1 MKKLLS
7 LVFCGL
13 LLFGCSDKYDDSALR
28 NDLNDLENRV
38 TKLEELCKQMNT
50 NISSLQKIVEALQ
63 DNLSIS
69 KVEQISD
76 GYIIHFSDGS
86 TATIKNGKNS
96 EDAPIIG
103 VKKDTDGIYYWT
115 LDGEW
120 LTDEKGNKVKAQGT
134 DGKDGV
140 DGEDGNDGVD
150 GEDGVDGTNG
160 KDGKDGITPQLK
172 IENGRW
178 MLSMDNG
185 KTWTDIGQAT
195 GADGKDGED
204 GEDGTDGED
213 GVDGKDGT
221 NGIFKSVRE
230 DDDNVYFTLEDDSV
244 ITIPKSDN
252 SKFAIA
258 FDTTDIAILNGGE
271 SKTISYTIT
280 DATENTVVKAIAQD
294 GWKVKVNATST
305 DKGTITITAPNPIV
319 ESEILVFANDG
330 SYRTVMVSLNC
341 MQGQINIADNSIDAT
356 PAGGTQ
362 EIKLTTNL
370 DYTVEI
376 PDNAQSW
383 LSLAPQTR
391 ALREDTIVFEVTAN
405 EGIQRFATVALKDE
419 QGNTLQTIIFRQL
432 GTCTEIHVETKGE
445 LENVLAD
452 YDYANIESLKITGVL
467 NDVDFLFIYRMMPNL
482 KNLDIAEVNITA
494 LPIQA
499 FYKSTN
505 VENLILPNTLI
516 TIGEEMF
523 YQSKL
528 KTVVIPANATT
539 IGNSAFE
546 QCASLISID
555 IPANVETIGTAAF
568 KGCSSLTTVTF
579 EKESQLK
586 TISGGYS
593 NPNYY
598 GVFSDC
604 TALTSIK
611 IPASVKTIEE
621 AAFKGC
627 SSLATV
633 TFEKGSQLKTI
644 GGDSYSSGAF
654 SDCTA
659 LTSIEIPASVETI
672 EAAAFRGCSKL
683 ATVTFE
689 KASQLKTIS
698 TAFSSCP
705 IISIEIPASVE
716 TIETSAFRGCS
727 KLATVTFEKGSQLK
741 TIRSADSYYPHTY
754 YGAFSFCPITSIE
767 IPASVETIEA
777 AAFKGCSS
785 LATVTFE
792 KGSQL
797 KTISG
802 DYSTGSTSN
811 YSGVFSDCTALKS
824 IEIPASV
831 ETIEAAAFKGCSSLT
846 TVTFEKESQ
855 LKIIGGGYGYSYS
868 GTFYYYGAF
877 SDCTALKSI
886 EIPASVET
894 IEVVAFKGC
903 SSLIT
908 VTFEKGSQLKIIG
921 GGFRSGSY
929 HGAFCQLKNLMTVD
943 MSACTQVKTIDEY
956 AFYDD
961 SELRLFKIGTETP
974 PTCGS
979 SAFVGINPY
988 SVLKVPSGCA
998 DTYRTTYGWKNFA
1011 SITGLDE

>member
-28 NDLNDLENRV
+28 NDLNDLENRIA
-38 TKLEELCKQMNT
+38 KLEELCKQMNT
-50 NISSLQKIVEALQ
+50 NISSLQKIVDALQ

-86 TATIKNGKNS
+86 TATIKNGKDS

-115 LDGEW
+115 LDGKW

-178 MLSMDNG
+178 MLSMDDG

-204 GEDGTDGED
+204 GADGTDGED

-252 SKFAIA
+252 SKFVIA
-258 FDTTDIAILNGGE
+258 FNTTDIAILNGGE

-294 GWKVKVNATST
+294 GWKAKVNATSA

-376 PDNAQSW
+376 PDNAKSW

-405 EGIQRFATVALKDE
+405 EGIQRYATVALKDE

-494 LPIQA
+494 LPTQA
-499 FYKSTN
+499 FCESTN
-505 VENLILPNTLI
+505 VEELILPNTLI
-516 TIGEEMF
+516 TIGEKMF
-523 YQSKL
+523 YRSEL
-528 KTVVIPANATT
+528 KSVVISANVTT
-539 IGNSAFE
+539 IENIAFW
-546 QCASLISID
+546 D
-555 IPANVETIGTAAF
+555 
-568 KGCSSLTTVTF
+568 CSKLTTVTF
-579 EKESQLK
+579 EKGSQLK
-586 TISGGYS
+586 TIGH
-593 NPNYY
+593 NAYY
-598 GVFSDC
+598 EC
-604 TALTSIK
+604 TSLTSIE
-611 IPASVKTIEE
+611 IPASVETIGNTAFSDCSSLATVTFEKGSRLKTIGNNAYYRCTSLTSIEIPASVE
-621 AAFKGC
+621 TIEKKAFMHC

-644 GGDSYSSGAF
+644 AGDSYDGAF
-654 SDCTA
+654 SDCSS

-672 EAAAFRGCSKL
+672 GKE
-683 ATVTFE
+683 
-689 KASQLKTIS
+689 
-698 TAFSSCP
+698 
-705 IISIEIPASVE
+705 
-716 TIETSAFRGCS
+716 
-727 KLATVTFEKGSQLK
+727 
-741 TIRSADSYYPHTY
+741 
-754 YGAFSFCPITSIE
+754 
-767 IPASVETIEA
+767 
-777 AAFKGCSS
+777 AFKRCSS

-797 KTISG
+797 KIIGGGYSSSSHFGTYS
-802 DYSTGSTSN
+802 DYYGA
-811 YSGVFSDCTALKS
+811 FSDCSSLTS

-831 ETIEAAAFKGCSSLT
+831 ETIEATAFKRCSKLT
-846 TVTFEKESQ
+846 TVTFEKGSQ
-855 LKIIGGGYGYSYS
+855 LKTIGGGYSSSY
-868 GTFYYYGAF
+868 YHGAF
-877 SDCTALKSI
+877 SDCSSLTSI

-894 IEVVAFKGC
+894 VEAAAFSDC
-903 SSLIT
+903 SQLAT

-921 GGFRSGSY
+921 GGYSSSY
-929 HGAFCQLKNLMTVD
+929 YYGAFLGCSSLTAIEIPASVETIEATAFKRCSKLTTVTFEKGSQLKTIGGGFDTNVGYRYIYGAFSELKNLMTVD
-943 MSACTQVKTIDEY
+943 MSACTQVEIIEEC
-956 AFYDD
+956 AFYNDP
-961 SELRLFKIGTETP
+961 ELRLFKVSTKTP
-974 PTCGS
+974 PTCENN
-979 SAFVGINPY
+979 AFVGINPY

-998 DTYRTTYGWKNFA
+998 NAYKAATGWKNFA

>member
-38 TKLEELCKQMNT
+38 TKLEELCTQMNT
-50 NISSLQKIVEALQ
+50 NISSLQKIVDALQ

-96 EDAPIIG
+96 GDAPIIG

-115 LDGEW
+115 LNGEW
-120 LTDEKGNKVKAQGT
+120 LTDDAGDKIKAEGMDGENGNDGT
-134 DGKDGV
+134 DG
-140 DGEDGNDGVD
+140 E
-150 GEDGVDGTNG
+150 NG
-160 KDGKDGITPQLK
+160 QDGITPQLK

-195 GADGKDGED
+195 GADGQDGA
-204 GEDGTDGED
+204 
-213 GVDGKDGT
+213 DGT
-221 NGIFKSVRE
+221 NGKDGDSFFQSVTE
-230 DDDNVYFTLEDDSV
+230 DDNNVYFTLIDGTV
-244 ITIPKSDN
+244 ITIPKGDN
-252 SKFAIA
+252 SQFAIA

-305 DKGTITITAPNPIV
+305 DKGTITITAPDPIV

-330 SYRTVMVSLNC
+330 SYRTVMASFYCHEKQVLD
-341 MQGQINIADNSIDAT
+341 INIADNSINVL

-376 PDNAQSW
+376 PDNARSW
-383 LSLAPQTR
+383 LSLAPETR
-391 ALREDTIVFEVTAN
+391 ALREDTIVFEVAAN
-405 EGIQRFATVALKDE
+405 EGIQRHATVTLKGE
-419 QGNTLQTIIFRQL
+419 QDNILQTIIFRQL

-445 LENVLAD
+445 LENVLAG

-467 NDVDFLFIYRMMPNL
+467 NDVDFLFIYRMMPKL

-494 LPIQA
+494 LPTQA

-505 VENLILPNTLI
+505 VEHLILPKTLT
-516 TIGEEMF
+516 TIGKEMF
-523 YQSKL
+523 YRSKL
-528 KTVVIPANATT
+528 KSVVIPA
-539 IGNSAFE
+539 S
-546 QCASLISID
+546 
-555 IPANVETIGTAAF
+555 VETIEAAAF
-568 KGCSSLTTVTF
+568 M
-579 EKESQLK
+579 
-586 TISGGYS
+586 
-593 NPNYY
+593 
-598 GVFSDC
+598 
-604 TALTSIK
+604 
-611 IPASVKTIEE
+611 
-621 AAFKGC
+621 GC

-644 GGDSYSSGAF
+644 GGGYSSYYPNYYGAF
-654 SDCTA
+654 ADCTA

-672 EAAAFRGCSKL
+672 EAAAFMGCSSL

-689 KASQLKTIS
+689 KGSQLKTIGGGYS
-698 TAFSSCP
+698 SYYPNYYGAFADCTALT
-705 IISIEIPASVE
+705 SIEIPASVE
-716 TIETSAFRGCS
+716 TIEAAAFMRCS

-741 TIRSADSYYPHTY
+741 TIGGDYSSSYY
-754 YGAFSFCPITSIE
+754 YGVFSDCTALKSIE

-797 KTISG
+797 KTIGGGYYSSSYSYYYGAFLDCTALTSIEIPASVETIEAAAFMRCSKLATVTFEKGSQLKTIGG
-802 DYSTGSTSN
+802 DYSSS
-811 YSGVFSDCTALKS
+811 YYYGVFSDCTALKS

-831 ETIEAAAFKGCSSLT
+831 ETIEATAFKGCSSL
-846 TVTFEKESQ
+846 
-855 LKIIGGGYGYSYS
+855 
-868 GTFYYYGAF
+868 A
-877 SDCTALKSI
+877 
-886 EIPASVET
+886 
-894 IEVVAFKGC
+894 
-903 SSLIT
+903 T
-908 VTFEKGSQLKIIG
+908 VTFEKGSQLKTIG
-921 GGFRSGSY
+921 GGYYSY
-929 HGAFCQLKNLMTVD
+929 SSSYYYGAFCQLKNLMTVD
-943 MSACTQVKTIDEY
+943 MSACTQIETIGEC
-956 AFYDD
+956 AFYGDF
-961 SELRLFKIGTETP
+961 ELRLFKIGTEIP
-974 PTCGS
+974 PTCENY
-979 SAFVGINPY
+979 AFSGINPY

-998 DTYRTTYGWKNFA
+998 DAYKAATEWKRFA
-1011 SITGLDE
+1011 STTGLDE

>member
-1 MKKLLS
+1 MKSLLS
-7 LVFCGL
+7 LLLCSL

-38 TKLEELCKQMNT
+38 AKLEELCKQMNT

-140 DGEDGNDGVD
+140 DGEDG
-150 GEDGVDGTNG
+150 TN
-160 KDGKDGITPQLK
+160 GKDGITPQLK

-195 GADGKDGED
+195 GADG
-204 GEDGTDGED
+204 TDGED

-221 NGIFKSVRE
+221 NGIFKSVTE
-230 DDDNVYFTLEDDSV
+230 DNDNVYFTLEDDSV

-280 DATENTVVKAIAQD
+280 DATKNTVVKAIAQD
-294 GWKVKVNATST
+294 GWKVKVDATST

-341 MQGQINIADNSIDAT
+341 MQGQINIADNSINAT
-356 PAGGTQ
+356 SAGGTQ

-370 DYTVEI
+370 DYTIEI
-376 PDNAQSW
+376 PEDAQSW
-383 LSLAPQTR
+383 LSLAPETR

-405 EGIQRFATVALKDE
+405 EGMQRYTTVALKDE
-419 QGNTLQTIIFRQL
+419 QGKILQTIIFRQL
-432 GTCTEIHVETKGE
+432 GTCTEVHVETKGE
-445 LENVLAD
+445 LENELAG

-555 IPANVETIGTAAF
+555 IPANVETIGTAVF
-568 KGCSSLTTVTF
+568 WGCSSLT
-579 EKESQLK
+579 
-586 TISGGYS
+586 
-593 NPNYY
+593 
-598 GVFSDC
+598 
-604 TALTSIK
+604 
-611 IPASVKTIEE
+611 
-621 AAFKGC
+621 
-627 SSLATV
+627 TV

-644 GGDSYSSGAF
+644 GGGSSSYYGAFSYCTALTSIEIPASVETIGASAFKGCSKLATVTFEKESQLKTIGGGYSEPNYYGVF

-672 EAAAFRGCSKL
+672 EAAAFKDCSSL

-689 KASQLKTIS
+689 NGSQLKTIGGGNS
-698 TAFSSCP
+698 HSYYYGAFSYCSSLT
-705 IISIEIPASVE
+705 SIEIPASVE
-716 TIETSAFRGCS
+716 TIKASAFKGCS
-727 KLATVTFEKGSQLK
+727 SLATVTFENGSQLK
-741 TIRSADSYYPHTY
+741 TIEGGYPSSGTFADCT
-754 YGAFSFCPITSIE
+754 ALTSIE

-797 KTISG
+797 KTI
-802 DYSTGSTSN
+802 
-811 YSGVFSDCTALKS
+811 
-824 IEIPASV
+824 
-831 ETIEAAAFKGCSSLT
+831 
-846 TVTFEKESQ
+846 
-855 LKIIGGGYGYSYS
+855 GGGGSS
-868 GTFYYYGAF
+868 YYGAF
-877 SDCTALKSI
+877 
-886 EIPASVET
+886 
-894 IEVVAFKGC
+894 G
-903 SSLIT
+903 
-908 VTFEKGSQLKIIG
+908 
-921 GGFRSGSY
+921 
-929 HGAFCQLKNLMTVD
+929 QLKNLMTVD
-943 MSACTQVKTIDEY
+943 MSACTQVKTIGES
-956 AFYDD
+956 AFDGD

-974 PTCGS
+974 PTCGRD
-979 SAFVGINPY
+979 AFSGINPY

-998 DTYRTTYGWKNFA
+998 DAYKAKSGWNNFA

>member
-7 LVFCGL
+7 LLMCGL
-13 LLFGCSDKYDDSALR
+13 LLFGCGDKYDDSALR

-38 TKLEELCKQMNT
+38 AKLEELCKQMNT

-140 DGEDGNDGVD
+140 DGEDG
-150 GEDGVDGTNG
+150 TN
-160 KDGKDGITPQLK
+160 GKDGITPQLK

-195 GADGKDGED
+195 GADG
-204 GEDGTDGED
+204 TDGED

-221 NGIFKSVRE
+221 NGIFKSVTE
-230 DDDNVYFTLEDDSV
+230 DNDNVYFTLEDDSV

-280 DATENTVVKAIAQD
+280 DATKNTVVKAIAQD
-294 GWKVKVNATST
+294 GWKVKVDATST

-341 MQGQINIADNSIDAT
+341 MQGQINIADNSINAT
-356 PAGGTQ
+356 SAGGTQ

-370 DYTVEI
+370 DYTIEI
-376 PDNAQSW
+376 PEDAQSW
-383 LSLAPQTR
+383 LSLAPETR

-405 EGIQRFATVALKDE
+405 EGMQRYTTVALKDE
-419 QGNTLQTIIFRQL
+419 QGKILQTIIFRQL
-432 GTCTEIHVETKGE
+432 GTCTEVHVETKGE
-445 LENVLAD
+445 LENELAG

-785 LATVTFE
+785 L
-792 KGSQL
+792 
-797 KTISG
+797 
-802 DYSTGSTSN
+802 
-811 YSGVFSDCTALKS
+811 
-824 IEIPASV
+824 
-831 ETIEAAAFKGCSSLT
+831 T

-943 MSACTQVKTIDEY
+943 MSACTQVKTIGES
-956 AFYDD
+956 AFDGD

-974 PTCGS
+974 PTCGRD
-979 SAFVGINPY
+979 AFSGINPY

-998 DTYRTTYGWKNFA
+998 DAYKAKSGWNNFA

>member
-7 LVFCGL
+7 LLMCGL
-13 LLFGCSDKYDDSALR
+13 LLFGCGDKYDDSALR

-38 TKLEELCKQMNT
+38 AKLEELCKQMNT

-140 DGEDGNDGVD
+140 DGEDG
-150 GEDGVDGTNG
+150 TN
-160 KDGKDGITPQLK
+160 GKDGITPQLK

-195 GADGKDGED
+195 GADG
-204 GEDGTDGED
+204 TDGED

-221 NGIFKSVRE
+221 NGIFKSVTE
-230 DDDNVYFTLEDDSV
+230 DNDNVYFTLEDDSV

-280 DATENTVVKAIAQD
+280 DATKNTVVKAIAQD
-294 GWKVKVNATST
+294 GWKVKVDATST

-341 MQGQINIADNSIDAT
+341 MQGQINIADNSINAT
-356 PAGGTQ
+356 SAGGTQ

-370 DYTVEI
+370 DYTIEI
-376 PDNAQSW
+376 PEDAQSW
-383 LSLAPQTR
+383 LSLAPETR

-405 EGIQRFATVALKDE
+405 EGMQRYTTVALKDE
-419 QGNTLQTIIFRQL
+419 QGKILQTIIFRQL
-432 GTCTEIHVETKGE
+432 GTCTEVHVETKGE
-445 LENVLAD
+445 LENELAG

-555 IPANVETIGTAAF
+555 IPANVETIGTAVF
-568 KGCSSLTTVTF
+568 WGCSSLATVTF
-579 EKESQLK
+579 ENGSQLK
-586 TISGGYS
+586 TIGGGS
-593 NPNYY
+593 SYY
-598 GVFSDC
+598 GAFSYC
-604 TALTSIK
+604 TALTSIE
-611 IPASVKTIEE
+611 IPASVETIEA

-633 TFEKGSQLKTI
+633 TFENGSQLKTI
-644 GGDSYSSGAF
+644 GGGSSYYGAF

-672 EAAAFRGCSKL
+672 KASAFKGCSSL

-689 KASQLKTIS
+689 N
-698 TAFSSCP
+698 
-705 IISIEIPASVE
+705 
-716 TIETSAFRGCS
+716 
-727 KLATVTFEKGSQLK
+727 GSQLK
-741 TIRSADSYYPHTY
+741 TIEGGYPSSGTFADCT
-754 YGAFSFCPITSIE
+754 ALTSIE

-797 KTISG
+797 KTI
-802 DYSTGSTSN
+802 
-811 YSGVFSDCTALKS
+811 
-824 IEIPASV
+824 
-831 ETIEAAAFKGCSSLT
+831 
-846 TVTFEKESQ
+846 
-855 LKIIGGGYGYSYS
+855 GGGGSS
-868 GTFYYYGAF
+868 YYGAF
-877 SDCTALKSI
+877 
-886 EIPASVET
+886 
-894 IEVVAFKGC
+894 G
-903 SSLIT
+903 
-908 VTFEKGSQLKIIG
+908 
-921 GGFRSGSY
+921 
-929 HGAFCQLKNLMTVD
+929 QLKNLMTVD
-943 MSACTQVKTIDEY
+943 MSACTQVKTIGES
-956 AFYDD
+956 AFDGD

-974 PTCGS
+974 PTCGRD
-979 SAFVGINPY
+979 AFSGINPY

-998 DTYRTTYGWKNFA
+998 DAYKAKSGWNNFA

>member
-1 MKKLLS
+1 
-7 LVFCGL
+7 
-13 LLFGCSDKYDDSALR
+13 
-28 NDLNDLENRV
+28 
-38 TKLEELCKQMNT
+38 MNT
-50 NISSLQKIVEALQ
+50 NISSLQKIVDALQ

-86 TATIKNGKNS
+86 TATIKNGKDS
-96 EDAPIIG
+96 GTIPVIG
-103 VKKDTDGIYYWT
+103 VRKDTDGCYYWT

-140 DGEDGNDGVD
+140 DGEDGNDGAD
-150 GEDGVDGTNG
+150 GEDGTDGTN
-160 KDGKDGITPQLK
+160 GKDGITPQLK

-178 MLSMDNG
+178 MLSMDDG

-195 GADGKDGED
+195 GADGKDGV
-204 GEDGTDGED
+204 DGTDGED

-221 NGIFKSVRE
+221 NGIFKSVTE

-294 GWKVKVNATST
+294 EWKVKVNATST

-330 SYRTVMVSLNC
+330 SYHTVMVSLNC

-376 PDNAQSW
+376 PDDAQSW
-383 LSLAPQTR
+383 LSLAPETR
-391 ALREDTIVFEVTAN
+391 ALREDIIAFNISAN
-405 EGIQRFATVALKDE
+405 EGIQRFATVALRDE
-419 QGNTLQTIIFRQL
+419 QGNILQTIIFRQL

-445 LENVLAD
+445 LENELAG

-482 KNLDIAEVNITA
+482 KDLDISEVNITA
-494 LPIQA
+494 LPTQA
-499 FYKSTN
+499 FYNSKN
-505 VENLILPNTLI
+505 VKNLILPNTLA

-528 KTVVIPANATT
+528 KTVVIPANVTT
-539 IGNSAFE
+539 IGGSAFKNCSSLATVTFE
-546 QCASLISID
+546 QGSQLKTIAGGYFSGGSSYYGAFSNCTALTSIE
-555 IPANVETIGTAAF
+555 IPASVETIEATAFKGCSKLATVTFEEGSQLKTIAGGYYSDSKFNYYYGVFSDCPITFIEIPASVETIEAAAF
-568 KGCSSLTTVTF
+568 KGCSKLATVTFEKDSQLKTIGGGYSYSNYYGAFSDCPITSIEIPASVTTIEASAFYDCSSLTTVTF
-579 EKESQLK
+579 EKGSQLK
-586 TISGGYS
+586 TISYDA
-593 NPNYY
+593 
-598 GVFSDC
+598 FSDC
-604 TALTSIK
+604 PITSIE
-611 IPASVKTIEE
+611 IPASVTTIGTS
-621 AAFKGC
+621 AFANC

-644 GGDSYSSGAF
+644 AGGYYSGTF
-654 SDCTA
+654 YGCTA
-659 LTSIEIPASVETI
+659 L
-672 EAAAFRGCSKL
+672 
-683 ATVTFE
+683 
-689 KASQLKTIS
+689 
-698 TAFSSCP
+698 
-705 IISIEIPASVE
+705 
-716 TIETSAFRGCS
+716 
-727 KLATVTFEKGSQLK
+727 
-741 TIRSADSYYPHTY
+741 
-754 YGAFSFCPITSIE
+754 TSIE

-792 KGSQL
+792 QGSQL
-797 KTISG
+797 KTI
-802 DYSTGSTSN
+802 
-811 YSGVFSDCTALKS
+811 A
-824 IEIPASV
+824 
-831 ETIEAAAFKGCSSLT
+831 
-846 TVTFEKESQ
+846 
-855 LKIIGGGYGYSYS
+855 GGYYFYVSYRN
-868 GTFYYYGAF
+868 YY
-877 SDCTALKSI
+877 
-886 EIPASVET
+886 
-894 IEVVAFKGC
+894 
-903 SSLIT
+903 
-908 VTFEKGSQLKIIG
+908 
-921 GGFRSGSY
+921 
-929 HGAFCQLKNLMTVD
+929 GAFCQLKNLMTVD
-943 MSACTQVKTIDEY
+943 MSACTQVETIGEY
-956 AFYDD
+956 AFYED
-961 SELRLFKIGTETP
+961 SKLRLFKIGTETP
-974 PTCGS
+974 PTCGI
-979 SAFVGINPY
+979 SAFYGINLY

-998 DTYRTTYGWKNFA
+998 DAYKAKSGWREFA

>member
-38 TKLEELCKQMNT
+38 AKLEELCKQMNT

-140 DGEDGNDGVD
+140 DGEDG
-150 GEDGVDGTNG
+150 TN
-160 KDGKDGITPQLK
+160 GKDGITPQLK

-195 GADGKDGED
+195 GADG
-204 GEDGTDGED
+204 TDGED

-221 NGIFKSVRE
+221 NGIFKSVTE
-230 DDDNVYFTLEDDSV
+230 DNDNVYFTLEDDSV

-280 DATENTVVKAIAQD
+280 DATKNTVVKAIAQD
-294 GWKVKVNATST
+294 GWKVKVDATST

-341 MQGQINIADNSIDAT
+341 MQGQINIADNSINAT
-356 PAGGTQ
+356 SAGGTQ

-370 DYTVEI
+370 DYTIEI
-376 PDNAQSW
+376 PEDAQSW
-383 LSLAPQTR
+383 LSLAPETR

-405 EGIQRFATVALKDE
+405 EGMQRYTTVALKDE
-419 QGNTLQTIIFRQL
+419 QGKILQTIIFRQL
-432 GTCTEIHVETKGE
+432 GTCTEVHVETKGE
-445 LENVLAD
+445 LENELAG

-555 IPANVETIGTAAF
+555 IPANVETIGTAVF
-568 KGCSSLTTVTF
+568 WGCSSLT
-579 EKESQLK
+579 
-586 TISGGYS
+586 
-593 NPNYY
+593 
-598 GVFSDC
+598 
-604 TALTSIK
+604 
-611 IPASVKTIEE
+611 
-621 AAFKGC
+621 
-627 SSLATV
+627 TV

-644 GGDSYSSGAF
+644 GGGSSSYYGAF
-654 SDCTA
+654 SYCSS

-672 EAAAFRGCSKL
+672 
-683 ATVTFE
+683 
-689 KASQLKTIS
+689 KAS
-698 TAFSSCP
+698 
-705 IISIEIPASVE
+705 
-716 TIETSAFRGCS
+716 
-727 KLATVTFEKGSQLK
+727 
-741 TIRSADSYYPHTY
+741 
-754 YGAFSFCPITSIE
+754 
-767 IPASVETIEA
+767 
-777 AAFKGCSS
+777 AFKGCSS

-792 KGSQL
+792 NGSQL
-797 KTISG
+797 KTI
-802 DYSTGSTSN
+802 
-811 YSGVFSDCTALKS
+811 
-824 IEIPASV
+824 
-831 ETIEAAAFKGCSSLT
+831 
-846 TVTFEKESQ
+846 
-855 LKIIGGGYGYSYS
+855 GGGGSS
-868 GTFYYYGAF
+868 YYGAF
-877 SDCTALKSI
+877 
-886 EIPASVET
+886 
-894 IEVVAFKGC
+894 G
-903 SSLIT
+903 
-908 VTFEKGSQLKIIG
+908 
-921 GGFRSGSY
+921 
-929 HGAFCQLKNLMTVD
+929 QLKNLMTVD
-943 MSACTQVKTIDEY
+943 MSACTQVKTIGES
-956 AFYDD
+956 AFDGD

-974 PTCGS
+974 PTCGRD
-979 SAFVGINPY
+979 AFSGINPY

-998 DTYRTTYGWKNFA
+998 DAYKAKSGWNNFA

>member
-1 MKKLLS
+1 MYFQEWKKLLS

-38 TKLEELCKQMNT
+38 AKLEELCKQMNT
-50 NISSLQKIVEALQ
+50 NISSLQKIVVALQ

-376 PDNAQSW
+376 PDNAKSW
-383 LSLAPQTR
+383 LSLAPETR
-391 ALREDTIVFEVTAN
+391 AMREDTIVFEVTAN
-405 EGIQRFATVALKDE
+405 EGIQRYATVALKDE
-419 QGNTLQTIIFRQL
+419 QGNILQTIIFRQL
-432 GTCTEIHVETKGE
+432 GMCTEIHVETKGE
-445 LENVLAD
+445 LENELAD

-494 LPIQA
+494 LPTQA
-499 FYKSTN
+499 FYNSKN
-505 VENLILPNTLI
+505 VEHLILPNTLI

-523 YQSKL
+523 YQSDL
-528 KTVVIPANATT
+528 RSVVIPTNVTT
-539 IGNSAFE
+539 VGYSAF
-546 QCASLISID
+546 
-555 IPANVETIGTAAF
+555 
-568 KGCSSLTTVTF
+568 KRCSSLTTVTF

-586 TISGGYS
+586 TI
-593 NPNYY
+593 
-598 GVFSDC
+598 
-604 TALTSIK
+604 
-611 IPASVKTIEE
+611 
-621 AAFKGC
+621 
-627 SSLATV
+627 
-633 TFEKGSQLKTI
+633 
-644 GGDSYSSGAF
+644 GGDYYYGAF

-672 EAAAFRGCSKL
+672 EA
-683 ATVTFE
+683 
-689 KASQLKTIS
+689 
-698 TAFSSCP
+698 TAFK
-705 IISIEIPASVE
+705 
-716 TIETSAFRGCS
+716 RCS

-741 TIRSADSYYPHTY
+741 TIGGGYSSSYY
-754 YGAFSFCPITSIE
+754 YGAFLGCSSLTSIE

-777 AAFKGCSS
+777 TAFKRCS
-785 LATVTFE
+785 
-792 KGSQL
+792 K
-797 KTISG
+797 
-802 DYSTGSTSN
+802 
-811 YSGVFSDCTALKS
+811 
-824 IEIPASV
+824 
-831 ETIEAAAFKGCSSLT
+831 LT
-846 TVTFEKESQ
+846 
-855 LKIIGGGYGYSYS
+855 
-868 GTFYYYGAF
+868 
-877 SDCTALKSI
+877 
-886 EIPASVET
+886 
-894 IEVVAFKGC
+894 
-903 SSLIT
+903 T

-921 GGFRSGSY
+921 GGFDTNVGYRY
-929 HGAFCQLKNLMTVD
+929 IYGAFSELKNLMTVD
-943 MSACTQVKTIDEY
+943 MSACTQVEIIEEC
-956 AFYDD
+956 AFYNDP
-961 SELRLFKIGTETP
+961 ELRLFKVSTETP
-974 PTCGS
+974 PTCENN
-979 SAFVGINPY
+979 AFVGINPY

-998 DTYRTTYGWKNFA
+998 NAYKAATGWKNFA

>member
-204 GEDGTDGED
+204 GADGTDGED

-376 PDNAQSW
+376 PDNAKSW
-383 LSLAPQTR
+383 LSLAPETR
-391 ALREDTIVFEVTAN
+391 AMREDTIVFEVTAN
-405 EGIQRFATVALKDE
+405 EGIQRYATVALKDE
-419 QGNTLQTIIFRQL
+419 QGNILQTIIFRQL
-432 GTCTEIHVETKGE
+432 GMCTEIHVETKGE
-445 LENVLAD
+445 LENELAG

-494 LPIQA
+494 LPTQA
-499 FYKSTN
+499 FYNSKN
-505 VENLILPNTLI
+505 VEHLILPNTLI

-523 YQSKL
+523 YQSDL
-528 KTVVIPANATT
+528 RSVVIPTNVTT
-539 IGNSAFE
+539 VGYSAF
-546 QCASLISID
+546 
-555 IPANVETIGTAAF
+555 
-568 KGCSSLTTVTF
+568 KRCSSLTTVTF

-586 TISGGYS
+586 TIGGDY
-593 NPNYY
+593 YY
-598 GVFSDC
+598 GGAFSDC
-604 TALTSIK
+604 TALTSIE
-611 IPASVKTIEE
+611 IPASVETIGNTAFSDCSSLATVTFEKGSRLKTIGNNAYYRCTSLTSIEIPASVE
-621 AAFKGC
+621 TIEKKAFMHC

-644 GGDSYSSGAF
+644 AGDSYDGAF

-672 EAAAFRGCSKL
+672 EA
-683 ATVTFE
+683 
-689 KASQLKTIS
+689 
-698 TAFSSCP
+698 TAFSD
-705 IISIEIPASVE
+705 
-716 TIETSAFRGCS
+716 CS
-727 KLATVTFEKGSQLK
+727 QLATVTFEKGSQLK
-741 TIRSADSYYPHTY
+741 TIGGGYSSSYY
-754 YGAFSFCPITSIE
+754 YGAFLGCSSLTSIE

-777 AAFKGCSS
+777 TAFKRCS
-785 LATVTFE
+785 
-792 KGSQL
+792 K
-797 KTISG
+797 
-802 DYSTGSTSN
+802 
-811 YSGVFSDCTALKS
+811 
-824 IEIPASV
+824 
-831 ETIEAAAFKGCSSLT
+831 LT
-846 TVTFEKESQ
+846 
-855 LKIIGGGYGYSYS
+855 
-868 GTFYYYGAF
+868 
-877 SDCTALKSI
+877 
-886 EIPASVET
+886 
-894 IEVVAFKGC
+894 
-903 SSLIT
+903 T

-921 GGFRSGSY
+921 GGFDTNVGYRY
-929 HGAFCQLKNLMTVD
+929 IYGAFSELKNLMTVD
-943 MSACTQVKTIDEY
+943 MSACTQVEIIEEC
-956 AFYDD
+956 AFYNDP
-961 SELRLFKIGTETP
+961 ELRLFKVSTETP
-974 PTCGS
+974 PTCENN
-979 SAFVGINPY
+979 AFVGINPY

-998 DTYRTTYGWKNFA
+998 NAYKAATGWKNFA

>member
-38 TKLEELCKQMNT
+38 AKLEELCKQMNT
-50 NISSLQKIVEALQ
+50 NISSLQKIVVALQ

-140 DGEDGNDGVD
+140 DGEDG
-150 GEDGVDGTNG
+150 TN
-160 KDGKDGITPQLK
+160 GKDGITPQLK

-195 GADGKDGED
+195 GADG
-204 GEDGTDGED
+204 TDGED
-213 GVDGKDGT
+213 GIDGKDGT
-221 NGIFKSVRE
+221 NGIFKSVTE
-230 DDDNVYFTLEDDSV
+230 DNDNVYFTLEDDSV

-280 DATENTVVKAIAQD
+280 DATKNTVVKAIAQD
-294 GWKVKVNATST
+294 GWKVKVDATST

-341 MQGQINIADNSIDAT
+341 MQGQINIADNSINAT
-356 PAGGTQ
+356 SAGGTQ

-370 DYTVEI
+370 DYTIEI
-376 PDNAQSW
+376 PEDAQSW
-383 LSLAPQTR
+383 LSLAPETR

-405 EGIQRFATVALKDE
+405 EGMQRYTTVALKDE
-419 QGNTLQTIIFRQL
+419 QGKILQTIIFRQL
-432 GTCTEIHVETKGE
+432 GTCTEVHVETKGE
-445 LENVLAD
+445 LENELAG

-555 IPANVETIGTAAF
+555 IPANVETIGTAVF
-568 KGCSSLTTVTF
+568 WGCSSLT
-579 EKESQLK
+579 
-586 TISGGYS
+586 
-593 NPNYY
+593 
-598 GVFSDC
+598 
-604 TALTSIK
+604 
-611 IPASVKTIEE
+611 
-621 AAFKGC
+621 
-627 SSLATV
+627 TV

-644 GGDSYSSGAF
+644 GGGSSSYYGAFSYCTALTSIEIPASVETIGASAFKGCSKLATVTFEKESQLKTIGGGYSEPNYYGVF

-672 EAAAFRGCSKL
+672 EAAAFKDCSSL

-689 KASQLKTIS
+689 NGSQLKTIGGGNS
-698 TAFSSCP
+698 HSYYYGAFSYCSSLT
-705 IISIEIPASVE
+705 SIEIPASVE
-716 TIETSAFRGCS
+716 TIKASAFKGCS
-727 KLATVTFEKGSQLK
+727 SLATVTFENGSQLK
-741 TIRSADSYYPHTY
+741 TIEGGYPSSGTFADCT
-754 YGAFSFCPITSIE
+754 ALTSIE

-797 KTISG
+797 KTI
-802 DYSTGSTSN
+802 
-811 YSGVFSDCTALKS
+811 
-824 IEIPASV
+824 
-831 ETIEAAAFKGCSSLT
+831 
-846 TVTFEKESQ
+846 
-855 LKIIGGGYGYSYS
+855 GGGGSS
-868 GTFYYYGAF
+868 YYGAF
-877 SDCTALKSI
+877 
-886 EIPASVET
+886 
-894 IEVVAFKGC
+894 G
-903 SSLIT
+903 
-908 VTFEKGSQLKIIG
+908 
-921 GGFRSGSY
+921 
-929 HGAFCQLKNLMTVD
+929 QLKNLMTVD
-943 MSACTQVKTIDEY
+943 MSACTQVKTIGES
-956 AFYDD
+956 AFDGD

-974 PTCGS
+974 PTCGRD
-979 SAFVGINPY
+979 AFSGINPY

-998 DTYRTTYGWKNFA
+998 DAYKAKSGWNNFA

>member
-38 TKLEELCKQMNT
+38 AKLEELCKQMNT
-50 NISSLQKIVEALQ
+50 NISSLQKIVDALQ

-76 GYIIHFSDGS
+76 GYIIYFSDGS
-86 TATIKNGKNS
+86 TATIKNGKDS
-96 EDAPIIG
+96 GTIPIIG
-103 VKKDTDGIYYWT
+103 VKQDTDGIYYWT

-140 DGEDGNDGVD
+140 DGEDGNDGAN
-150 GEDGVDGTNG
+150 GEDGVDGTN
-160 KDGKDGITPQLK
+160 GKDGITPQLK

-195 GADGKDGED
+195 GADG
-204 GEDGTDGED
+204 TDGED

-230 DDDNVYFTLEDDSV
+230 DDDNVYFTLEDDSI

-252 SKFAIA
+252 SEFAIA

-280 DATENTVVKAIAQD
+280 SATKNTVVKAIAQD

-452 YDYANIESLKITGVL
+452 YDYANIESLKIIGVL

-627 SSLATV
+627 
-633 TFEKGSQLKTI
+633 I
-644 GGDSYSSGAF
+644 
-654 SDCTA
+654 
-659 LTSIEIPASVETI
+659 
-672 EAAAFRGCSKL
+672 
-683 ATVTFE
+683 
-689 KASQLKTIS
+689 
-698 TAFSSCP
+698 
-705 IISIEIPASVE
+705 
-716 TIETSAFRGCS
+716 
-727 KLATVTFEKGSQLK
+727 
-741 TIRSADSYYPHTY
+741 
-754 YGAFSFCPITSIE
+754 
-767 IPASVETIEA
+767 
-777 AAFKGCSS
+777 
-785 LATVTFE
+785 
-792 KGSQL
+792 
-797 KTISG
+797 
-802 DYSTGSTSN
+802 
-811 YSGVFSDCTALKS
+811 
-824 IEIPASV
+824 
-831 ETIEAAAFKGCSSLT
+831 
-846 TVTFEKESQ
+846 
-855 LKIIGGGYGYSYS
+855 
-868 GTFYYYGAF
+868 
-877 SDCTALKSI
+877 
-886 EIPASVET
+886 
-894 IEVVAFKGC
+894 
-903 SSLIT
+903 
-908 VTFEKGSQLKIIG
+908 
-921 GGFRSGSY
+921 
-929 HGAFCQLKNLMTVD
+929 
-943 MSACTQVKTIDEY
+943 
-956 AFYDD
+956 
-961 SELRLFKIGTETP
+961 
-974 PTCGS
+974 
-979 SAFVGINPY
+979 
-988 SVLKVPSGCA
+988 
-998 DTYRTTYGWKNFA
+998 
-1011 SITGLDE
+1011 

>member
-1 MKKLLS
+1 M
-7 LVFCGL
+7 
-13 LLFGCSDKYDDSALR
+13 
-28 NDLNDLENRV
+28 
-38 TKLEELCKQMNT
+38 
-50 NISSLQKIVEALQ
+50 I
-63 DNLSIS
+63 
-69 KVEQISD
+69 
-76 GYIIHFSDGS
+76 
-86 TATIKNGKNS
+86 
-96 EDAPIIG
+96 
-103 VKKDTDGIYYWT
+103 
-115 LDGEW
+115 
-120 LTDEKGNKVKAQGT
+120 
-134 DGKDGV
+134 
-140 DGEDGNDGVD
+140 
-150 GEDGVDGTNG
+150 
-160 KDGKDGITPQLK
+160 
-172 IENGRW
+172 
-178 MLSMDNG
+178 
-185 KTWTDIGQAT
+185 
-195 GADGKDGED
+195 
-204 GEDGTDGED
+204 
-213 GVDGKDGT
+213 
-221 NGIFKSVRE
+221 
-230 DDDNVYFTLEDDSV
+230 
-244 ITIPKSDN
+244 
-252 SKFAIA
+252 
-258 FDTTDIAILNGGE
+258 
-271 SKTISYTIT
+271 
-280 DATENTVVKAIAQD
+280 
-294 GWKVKVNATST
+294 
-305 DKGTITITAPNPIV
+305 
-319 ESEILVFANDG
+319 
-330 SYRTVMVSLNC
+330 
-341 MQGQINIADNSIDAT
+341 
-356 PAGGTQ
+356 
-362 EIKLTTNL
+362 
-370 DYTVEI
+370 
-376 PDNAQSW
+376 
-383 LSLAPQTR
+383 
-391 ALREDTIVFEVTAN
+391 
-405 EGIQRFATVALKDE
+405 
-419 QGNTLQTIIFRQL
+419 
-432 GTCTEIHVETKGE
+432 
-445 LENVLAD
+445 
-452 YDYANIESLKITGVL
+452 IESLKITGVL

-785 LATVTFE
+785 L
-792 KGSQL
+792 
-797 KTISG
+797 
-802 DYSTGSTSN
+802 
-811 YSGVFSDCTALKS
+811 
-824 IEIPASV
+824 
-831 ETIEAAAFKGCSSLT
+831 T

>member
-7 LVFCGL
+7 LLMCGL
-13 LLFGCSDKYDDSALR
+13 LLFGCGDKYDDSALR

-38 TKLEELCKQMNT
+38 AKLEELCKQMNT

-140 DGEDGNDGVD
+140 DGEDG
-150 GEDGVDGTNG
+150 TN
-160 KDGKDGITPQLK
+160 GKDGITPQLK

-195 GADGKDGED
+195 GADG
-204 GEDGTDGED
+204 TDGED

-221 NGIFKSVRE
+221 NGIFKSVTE
-230 DDDNVYFTLEDDSV
+230 DNDNVYFTLEDDSV

-280 DATENTVVKAIAQD
+280 DATKNTVVKAIAQD
-294 GWKVKVNATST
+294 GWKVKVDATST

-341 MQGQINIADNSIDAT
+341 MQGQINIADNSINAT
-356 PAGGTQ
+356 SAGGTQ

-370 DYTVEI
+370 DYTIEI
-376 PDNAQSW
+376 PEDAQSW
-383 LSLAPQTR
+383 LSLAPETR

-405 EGIQRFATVALKDE
+405 EGMQRYTTVALKDE
-419 QGNTLQTIIFRQL
+419 QGKILQTIIFRQL
-432 GTCTEIHVETKGE
+432 GTCTEVHVETKGE
-445 LENVLAD
+445 LENELAG

-555 IPANVETIGTAAF
+555 IPANVETIGTAVF
-568 KGCSSLTTVTF
+568 WGCSSLTTVTF

-586 TISGGYS
+586 TIGGGYS
-593 NPNYY
+593 EPNYY

-604 TALTSIK
+604 TAL
-611 IPASVKTIEE
+611 
-621 AAFKGC
+621 
-627 SSLATV
+627 
-633 TFEKGSQLKTI
+633 
-644 GGDSYSSGAF
+644 
-654 SDCTA
+654 
-659 LTSIEIPASVETI
+659 
-672 EAAAFRGCSKL
+672 
-683 ATVTFE
+683 
-689 KASQLKTIS
+689 
-698 TAFSSCP
+698 
-705 IISIEIPASVE
+705 
-716 TIETSAFRGCS
+716 
-727 KLATVTFEKGSQLK
+727 
-741 TIRSADSYYPHTY
+741 
-754 YGAFSFCPITSIE
+754 TSIE

-797 KTISG
+797 KTI
-802 DYSTGSTSN
+802 
-811 YSGVFSDCTALKS
+811 
-824 IEIPASV
+824 
-831 ETIEAAAFKGCSSLT
+831 
-846 TVTFEKESQ
+846 
-855 LKIIGGGYGYSYS
+855 GGGGSS
-868 GTFYYYGAF
+868 YYGAF
-877 SDCTALKSI
+877 
-886 EIPASVET
+886 
-894 IEVVAFKGC
+894 G
-903 SSLIT
+903 
-908 VTFEKGSQLKIIG
+908 
-921 GGFRSGSY
+921 
-929 HGAFCQLKNLMTVD
+929 QLKNLMTVD
-943 MSACTQVKTIDEY
+943 MSACTQVKTIGES
-956 AFYDD
+956 AFDGD

-974 PTCGS
+974 PTCGRD
-979 SAFVGINPY
+979 AFSGINPY

-998 DTYRTTYGWKNFA
+998 DAYKAKSGWNNFA

>member
-38 TKLEELCKQMNT
+38 TKLEELCTQMNT
-50 NISSLQKIVEALQ
+50 NISSLQKIVDALQ

-96 EDAPIIG
+96 GDAPIIG

-115 LDGEW
+115 LNGEW
-120 LTDEKGNKVKAQGT
+120 LTDDAGDKIKAEGMDGENGNDGT
-134 DGKDGV
+134 DG
-140 DGEDGNDGVD
+140 E
-150 GEDGVDGTNG
+150 NG
-160 KDGKDGITPQLK
+160 QDGITPQLK

-178 MLSMDNG
+178 MLLMDNG

-195 GADGKDGED
+195 GADGQDGA
-204 GEDGTDGED
+204 
-213 GVDGKDGT
+213 DGT
-221 NGIFKSVRE
+221 NGKDGDSFFQSVTE
-230 DDDNVYFTLEDDSV
+230 DDNNVYFTLIDGTV
-244 ITIPKSDN
+244 ITIPKGDN
-252 SKFAIA
+252 SQFAIA

-305 DKGTITITAPNPIV
+305 DKGTITITAPDPIV

-330 SYRTVMVSLNC
+330 SYRTVMASFYCHEKQVLD
-341 MQGQINIADNSIDAT
+341 INIADNSINVL

-376 PDNAQSW
+376 PDNARSW
-383 LSLAPQTR
+383 LSLAPETR
-391 ALREDTIVFEVTAN
+391 ALREDTIVFEVAAN
-405 EGIQRFATVALKDE
+405 EGIQRHATVTLKGE
-419 QGNTLQTIIFRQL
+419 QDNILQTIIFRQL

-445 LENVLAD
+445 LENVLAG

-467 NDVDFLFIYRMMPNL
+467 NDVDFLFIYRMMPKL

-494 LPIQA
+494 LPTQA

-505 VENLILPNTLI
+505 VEHLILPKTLT
-516 TIGEEMF
+516 TIGKEMF
-523 YQSKL
+523 YRSKL
-528 KTVVIPANATT
+528 KSVVIPA
-539 IGNSAFE
+539 S
-546 QCASLISID
+546 
-555 IPANVETIGTAAF
+555 VETIEAAAF
-568 KGCSSLTTVTF
+568 M
-579 EKESQLK
+579 
-586 TISGGYS
+586 
-593 NPNYY
+593 
-598 GVFSDC
+598 
-604 TALTSIK
+604 
-611 IPASVKTIEE
+611 
-621 AAFKGC
+621 GC

-644 GGDSYSSGAF
+644 GGGYSSYYPNYYGAF
-654 SDCTA
+654 ADCTA

-672 EAAAFRGCSKL
+672 EAAAFMR
-683 ATVTFE
+683 
-689 KASQLKTIS
+689 
-698 TAFSSCP
+698 
-705 IISIEIPASVE
+705 
-716 TIETSAFRGCS
+716 CS

-741 TIRSADSYYPHTY
+741 TIGGDYSSYYYGVFSDCTALKSIEIPASVETIEAAAFMGCSSLATVTFEKGSQLKTIGGGYSSYYPNY
-754 YGAFSFCPITSIE
+754 YGAFADCTALTSIEIPASVETIEAAAFMRCSKLATVTFEKGSQLKTIGGDYSSSYYYGVFSDCTALKSIE

-797 KTISG
+797 KTIG
-802 DYSTGSTSN
+802 GGYYSSSYSYYYGAFLDCTALTSIEIPASVETIEATAFKGCSSLATVTFEKGSQLKTIGGG
-811 YSGVFSDCTALKS
+811 YYYHYYYGVFSDCTALKS

-831 ETIEAAAFKGCSSLT
+831 ETIEATAFKGCSSL
-846 TVTFEKESQ
+846 
-855 LKIIGGGYGYSYS
+855 
-868 GTFYYYGAF
+868 A
-877 SDCTALKSI
+877 
-886 EIPASVET
+886 
-894 IEVVAFKGC
+894 
-903 SSLIT
+903 T
-908 VTFEKGSQLKIIG
+908 VTFEKGSQLKTIG
-921 GGFRSGSY
+921 GGYYSY
-929 HGAFCQLKNLMTVD
+929 SSSYYYGAFCQLKNLMTVD
-943 MSACTQVKTIDEY
+943 MSACTQIETIGEC
-956 AFYDD
+956 AFYGDF
-961 SELRLFKIGTETP
+961 ELRLFKIGTEIP
-974 PTCGS
+974 PTCENY
-979 SAFVGINPY
+979 AFSGINPY

-998 DTYRTTYGWKNFA
+998 DAYKAATEWKRFA
-1011 SITGLDE
+1011 STTGLDE

>member
-1 MKKLLS
+1 MKKLLA
-7 LVFCGL
+7 FAA
-13 LLFGCSDKYDDSALR
+13 LFAVVALTSCKYDDD
-28 NDLNDLENRV
+28 DLWNSVHGLENRV
-38 TKLEELCKQMNT
+38 AKLEELCKQMNT
-50 NISSLQKIVEALQ
+50 NISSLQTIVTALQNNVYVTGTTPLMKDGKEIGYTITFSKGNPITIYHGKDGQDGEDGTTPTIGVKKDTDGVYYWTLNGEFIMVDGGKIQAEGKDGTNGINGTTPQFKIENDYWFVSYDNGTNWTQLGKATGEDGVGSDSMFSGVDYETSTDYIIFTLSNGTQIKLPTWSAFEALQ
-63 DNLSIS
+63 RLCNETNTNLSALQTIVTALQNNDYITS
-69 KVEQISD
+69 VDPLTENGKVV
-76 GYIIHFSDGS
+76 GY
-86 TATIKNGKNS
+86 TIKFAKSNPIVIYNGKDGADGVDGNT
-96 EDAPIIG
+96 PVIG

-140 DGEDGNDGVD
+140 DGEDGNDGAN
-150 GEDGVDGTNG
+150 GEDGVDGTN
-160 KDGKDGITPQLK
+160 GKDGITPQLK

-195 GADGKDGED
+195 GADG
-204 GEDGTDGED
+204 TDGED

-230 DDDNVYFTLEDDSV
+230 DDDNVYFTLEDDSI

-252 SKFAIA
+252 SEFAIA

-280 DATENTVVKAIAQD
+280 SATKNTVVKAIAQD

-644 GGDSYSSGAF
+644 
-654 SDCTA
+654 
-659 LTSIEIPASVETI
+659 
-672 EAAAFRGCSKL
+672 
-683 ATVTFE
+683 
-689 KASQLKTIS
+689 
-698 TAFSSCP
+698 
-705 IISIEIPASVE
+705 
-716 TIETSAFRGCS
+716 
-727 KLATVTFEKGSQLK
+727 
-741 TIRSADSYYPHTY
+741 RSADSYYPHTY

-831 ETIEAAAFKGCSSLT
+831 ETIE
-846 TVTFEKESQ
+846 
-855 LKIIGGGYGYSYS
+855 
-868 GTFYYYGAF
+868 
-877 SDCTALKSI
+877 
-886 EIPASVET
+886 
-894 IEVVAFKGC
+894 VVAFKGC

-908 VTFEKGSQLKIIG
+908 VTFEKGLSTENYRGRFSFWFLSWCFLPIKESND
-921 GGFRSGSY
+921 RRY
-929 HGAFCQLKNLMTVD
+929 VCL
-943 MSACTQVKTIDEY
+943 Y
-956 AFYDD
+956 A
-961 SELRLFKIGTETP
+961 G
-974 PTCGS
+974 
-979 SAFVGINPY
+979 
-988 SVLKVPSGCA
+988 
-998 DTYRTTYGWKNFA
+998 
-1011 SITGLDE
+1011 

>member
-38 TKLEELCKQMNT
+38 AKLEELCKQMNT
-50 NISSLQKIVEALQ
+50 NISSLQKIVVALQ

-140 DGEDGNDGVD
+140 DGEDG
-150 GEDGVDGTNG
+150 TN
-160 KDGKDGITPQLK
+160 GKDGITPQLK

-195 GADGKDGED
+195 GADG
-204 GEDGTDGED
+204 TDGED
-213 GVDGKDGT
+213 GIDGKDGT
-221 NGIFKSVRE
+221 NGIFKSVTE
-230 DDDNVYFTLEDDSV
+230 DNDNVYFTLEDDSV

-280 DATENTVVKAIAQD
+280 DATKNTVVKAIAQD
-294 GWKVKVNATST
+294 GWKVKVDATST

-341 MQGQINIADNSIDAT
+341 MQGQINIADNSINAT
-356 PAGGTQ
+356 SAGGTQ

-370 DYTVEI
+370 DYTIEI
-376 PDNAQSW
+376 PEDAQSW
-383 LSLAPQTR
+383 LSLAPETR

-405 EGIQRFATVALKDE
+405 EGMQRYTTVALKDE
-419 QGNTLQTIIFRQL
+419 QGKILQTIIFRQL
-432 GTCTEIHVETKGE
+432 GTCTEVHVETKGE
-445 LENVLAD
+445 LENELAG

-555 IPANVETIGTAAF
+555 IPANVETIGTAVF
-568 KGCSSLTTVTF
+568 WGCSSLT
-579 EKESQLK
+579 
-586 TISGGYS
+586 
-593 NPNYY
+593 
-598 GVFSDC
+598 
-604 TALTSIK
+604 
-611 IPASVKTIEE
+611 
-621 AAFKGC
+621 
-627 SSLATV
+627 TV

-644 GGDSYSSGAF
+644 GGGSSSYYGAFSYCTALTSIEIPASVETIGASAFKGCSSLATVTFENGSQLKTIGGGSYSSGAF

-672 EAAAFRGCSKL
+672 EAAAFKGCSSL

-689 KASQLKTIS
+689 NGSQLKTIGGGS
-698 TAFSSCP
+698 SYYGAFSDCTALT
-705 IISIEIPASVE
+705 SIEIPASVE
-716 TIETSAFRGCS
+716 TIKASAFKGCS
-727 KLATVTFEKGSQLK
+727 SLATVTFENGSQLK
-741 TIRSADSYYPHTY
+741 TIEGGYPSSGTFADCT
-754 YGAFSFCPITSIE
+754 ALTSIE

-797 KTISG
+797 KTI
-802 DYSTGSTSN
+802 
-811 YSGVFSDCTALKS
+811 
-824 IEIPASV
+824 
-831 ETIEAAAFKGCSSLT
+831 
-846 TVTFEKESQ
+846 
-855 LKIIGGGYGYSYS
+855 GGGGSS
-868 GTFYYYGAF
+868 YYGAF
-877 SDCTALKSI
+877 
-886 EIPASVET
+886 
-894 IEVVAFKGC
+894 G
-903 SSLIT
+903 
-908 VTFEKGSQLKIIG
+908 
-921 GGFRSGSY
+921 
-929 HGAFCQLKNLMTVD
+929 QLKNLMTVD
-943 MSACTQVKTIDEY
+943 MSACTQVKTIGES
-956 AFYDD
+956 AFDGD

-974 PTCGS
+974 PTCGRD
-979 SAFVGINPY
+979 AFSGINPY

-998 DTYRTTYGWKNFA
+998 DAYKAKSGWNNFA

>member
-7 LVFCGL
+7 LLMCGL
-13 LLFGCSDKYDDSALR
+13 LLFGCGDKYDDSALR

-38 TKLEELCKQMNT
+38 AKLEELCKQMNT

-140 DGEDGNDGVD
+140 DGEDG
-150 GEDGVDGTNG
+150 TN
-160 KDGKDGITPQLK
+160 GKDGITPQLK

-376 PDNAQSW
+376 PDNAKSW
-383 LSLAPQTR
+383 LSLAPETR
-391 ALREDTIVFEVTAN
+391 AMREDTIVFEVTAN
-405 EGIQRFATVALKDE
+405 EGIQRYATVALKDE
-419 QGNTLQTIIFRQL
+419 QGNILQTIIFRQL
-432 GTCTEIHVETKGE
+432 GMCTEIHVETKGE
-445 LENVLAD
+445 LENELAD

-523 YQSKL
+523 YQSDL
-528 KTVVIPANATT
+528 RSVVIPTNVTT
-539 IGNSAFE
+539 VGYSAF
-546 QCASLISID
+546 
-555 IPANVETIGTAAF
+555 
-568 KGCSSLTTVTF
+568 KRCSSLTTVTF

-586 TISGGYS
+586 TIGGDY
-593 NPNYY
+593 YY
-598 GVFSDC
+598 GAFSDC
-604 TALTSIK
+604 TALTSIE
-611 IPASVKTIEE
+611 IPASVETIGNTAFSDCSSLATVTFEKGSRLKTIGNNAYYRCTSLTSIEIPASVE
-621 AAFKGC
+621 TIEKKAFMHC

-644 GGDSYSSGAF
+644 AGDSYDGAF

-672 EAAAFRGCSKL
+672 EA
-683 ATVTFE
+683 
-689 KASQLKTIS
+689 
-698 TAFSSCP
+698 TAFK
-705 IISIEIPASVE
+705 
-716 TIETSAFRGCS
+716 RCS

-741 TIRSADSYYPHTY
+741 TIGGGYSSSSHFGTYSDY
-754 YGAFSFCPITSIE
+754 YGAFSDCSSLTSIE

-777 AAFKGCSS
+777 TAFKRCS
-785 LATVTFE
+785 
-792 KGSQL
+792 K
-797 KTISG
+797 
-802 DYSTGSTSN
+802 
-811 YSGVFSDCTALKS
+811 
-824 IEIPASV
+824 
-831 ETIEAAAFKGCSSLT
+831 LT
-846 TVTFEKESQ
+846 
-855 LKIIGGGYGYSYS
+855 
-868 GTFYYYGAF
+868 
-877 SDCTALKSI
+877 
-886 EIPASVET
+886 
-894 IEVVAFKGC
+894 
-903 SSLIT
+903 T

-921 GGFRSGSY
+921 GGFDTNVGYRY
-929 HGAFCQLKNLMTVD
+929 IYGAFSELKNLMTVD
-943 MSACTQVKTIDEY
+943 MSACTQVETIEKY
-956 AFYDD
+956 AFYGD
-961 SELRLFKIGTETP
+961 SELRLFKIGTETT
-974 PTCGS
+974 PTCGNY
-979 SAFVGINPY
+979 AFYGINPY

-998 DTYRTTYGWKNFA
+998 DAYKAQSGWNNFA
-1011 SITGLDE
+1011 SISGLDE

>member
-13 LLFGCSDKYDDSALR
+13 LLFGCNDKYDDSALR
-28 NDLNDLENRV
+28 NDLNDLENRIA
-38 TKLEELCKQMNT
+38 KLEELCKQMNT
-50 NISSLQKIVEALQ
+50 NISSLQKIVDALQ

-69 KVEQISD
+69 NVEQISD
-76 GYIIHFSDGS
+76 GYIIYFSDGS
-86 TATIKNGKNS
+86 TATIKNGKDS
-96 EDAPIIG
+96 GTIPIIG
-103 VKKDTDGIYYWT
+103 VKQDTDGIYYWT
-115 LDGEW
+115 LDSEW

-140 DGEDGNDGVD
+140 NGEDGNDGID

-195 GADGKDGED
+195 GADGI
-204 GEDGTDGED
+204 DGED

-221 NGIFKSVRE
+221 NGIFKSVTE

-252 SKFAIA
+252 SEFAIA

-271 SKTISYTIT
+271 SKTISYTIMS
-280 DATENTVVKAIAQD
+280 ATENTVVKAIAQD
-294 GWKVKVNATST
+294 GWKAKVNATSA

-376 PDNAQSW
+376 PDNAKSW

-405 EGIQRFATVALKDE
+405 EGIQRYATVALKDE

-482 KNLDIAEVNITA
+482 KNLDIAEVNITT
-494 LPIQA
+494 LPTQA
-499 FYKSTN
+499 FCESTN
-505 VENLILPNTLI
+505 VEELILPNTLV
-516 TIGEEMF
+516 TIGEKMF
-523 YQSKL
+523 YRSQL
-528 KTVVIPANATT
+528 KSVVISANVTT
-539 IGNSAFE
+539 IENIAFW
-546 QCASLISID
+546 D
-555 IPANVETIGTAAF
+555 
-568 KGCSSLTTVTF
+568 CSKLTTVTF
-579 EKESQLK
+579 EKGSQLK
-586 TISGGYS
+586 TIGY
-593 NPNYY
+593 NAYY
-598 GVFSDC
+598 EC
-604 TALTSIK
+604 TSLTSIE
-611 IPASVKTIEE
+611 IPASVETIGNTAFSDCSSLATVTFEKRSRLKTIGNNAYYRCTSLTSIEIPASVETIEKE
-621 AAFKGC
+621 AFMHCSSLATVTFEKGSQLKTIAGDSYDGAFSDCSSLTSIEIPASVETIGKEAFKRC

-644 GGDSYSSGAF
+644 GGGYSSSSHFGTYSDYYGAF
-654 SDCTA
+654 SDCSS

-672 EAAAFRGCSKL
+672 EATAFKRCSKL
-683 ATVTFE
+683 T
-689 KASQLKTIS
+689 
-698 TAFSSCP
+698 
-705 IISIEIPASVE
+705 
-716 TIETSAFRGCS
+716 
-727 KLATVTFEKGSQLK
+727 TVTFEKGSQLK
-741 TIRSADSYYPHTY
+741 TIGGGYSSSYYH
-754 YGAFSFCPITSIE
+754 GAFSDCSSLTSIE
-767 IPASVETIEA
+767 IRASVETIEA
-777 AAFKGCSS
+777 AAFKRCSK
-785 LATVTFE
+785 LTTVTFE

-797 KTISG
+797 KTI
-802 DYSTGSTSN
+802 
-811 YSGVFSDCTALKS
+811 
-824 IEIPASV
+824 
-831 ETIEAAAFKGCSSLT
+831 
-846 TVTFEKESQ
+846 
-855 LKIIGGGYGYSYS
+855 GGGFDTNVGYRYI
-868 GTFYYYGAF
+868 YGAF
-877 SDCTALKSI
+877 S
-886 EIPASVET
+886 E
-894 IEVVAFKGC
+894 
-903 SSLIT
+903 
-908 VTFEKGSQLKIIG
+908 
-921 GGFRSGSY
+921 
-929 HGAFCQLKNLMTVD
+929 LKNLMTVD
-943 MSACTQVKTIDEY
+943 MSACTQVEIIEEC
-956 AFYDD
+956 AFYNDP
-961 SELRLFKIGTETP
+961 ELRLFKVSTETP
-974 PTCGS
+974 PTCENN
-979 SAFVGINPY
+979 AFVGINPY

-998 DTYRTTYGWKNFA
+998 NAYKAATGWKNFA

>member
-7 LVFCGL
+7 LLMCGL
-13 LLFGCSDKYDDSALR
+13 LLFGCGDKYDDSALR

-294 GWKVKVNATST
+294 GWKAKVNTTSA

-376 PDNAQSW
+376 PDNAKSW
-383 LSLAPQTR
+383 LSLAPETR
-391 ALREDTIVFEVTAN
+391 AMREDTIVFEVTAN
-405 EGIQRFATVALKDE
+405 EGIQRYATVALKDE
-419 QGNTLQTIIFRQL
+419 QGNILQTIIFRQL
-432 GTCTEIHVETKGE
+432 GMCTEIHVETKGE
-445 LENVLAD
+445 LENELAD

-494 LPIQA
+494 LPTQA
-499 FYKSTN
+499 FYNSKN
-505 VENLILPNTLI
+505 VEHLILPNTLI

-523 YQSKL
+523 YQSDL
-528 KTVVIPANATT
+528 RSVVIPTNVTT
-539 IGNSAFE
+539 VGYSAF
-546 QCASLISID
+546 
-555 IPANVETIGTAAF
+555 
-568 KGCSSLTTVTF
+568 KRCSSLTTVTF

-586 TISGGYS
+586 TIGGDY
-593 NPNYY
+593 YY
-598 GVFSDC
+598 GAFSDC
-604 TALTSIK
+604 TALTSIE
-611 IPASVKTIEE
+611 IPASVETIGNTAFSDCSSLATVTFEKGSRLKTIGNNAYYRCTSLTSIEIPASVE
-621 AAFKGC
+621 TIEKKAFMHC

-644 GGDSYSSGAF
+644 AGDSYDGAF

-672 EAAAFRGCSKL
+672 EATAFKRCSKL
-683 ATVTFE
+683 T
-689 KASQLKTIS
+689 
-698 TAFSSCP
+698 
-705 IISIEIPASVE
+705 
-716 TIETSAFRGCS
+716 
-727 KLATVTFEKGSQLK
+727 
-741 TIRSADSYYPHTY
+741 
-754 YGAFSFCPITSIE
+754 
-767 IPASVETIEA
+767 
-777 AAFKGCSS
+777 
-785 LATVTFE
+785 
-792 KGSQL
+792 
-797 KTISG
+797 
-802 DYSTGSTSN
+802 
-811 YSGVFSDCTALKS
+811 
-824 IEIPASV
+824 
-831 ETIEAAAFKGCSSLT
+831 
-846 TVTFEKESQ
+846 
-855 LKIIGGGYGYSYS
+855 
-868 GTFYYYGAF
+868 
-877 SDCTALKSI
+877 
-886 EIPASVET
+886 
-894 IEVVAFKGC
+894 
-903 SSLIT
+903 T

-921 GGFRSGSY
+921 GGFDTNVGYRY
-929 HGAFCQLKNLMTVD
+929 IYGAFSELKNLMTVD
-943 MSACTQVKTIDEY
+943 MSACTQVEIIEEC
-956 AFYDD
+956 AFYNDP
-961 SELRLFKIGTETP
+961 ELRLFKVSTETP
-974 PTCGS
+974 PTCENN
-979 SAFVGINPY
+979 AFVGINPY

-998 DTYRTTYGWKNFA
+998 NAYKAATGWKNFA

>member
-1 MKKLLS
+1 M
-7 LVFCGL
+7 CGL
-13 LLFGCSDKYDDSALR
+13 LLFGCGDKYDDSALR

-38 TKLEELCKQMNT
+38 AKLEELCKQMNT

-140 DGEDGNDGVD
+140 DGEDG
-150 GEDGVDGTNG
+150 TN
-160 KDGKDGITPQLK
+160 GKDGITPQLK

-195 GADGKDGED
+195 GADG
-204 GEDGTDGED
+204 TDGED

-221 NGIFKSVRE
+221 NGIFKSVTE
-230 DDDNVYFTLEDDSV
+230 DNDNVYFTLEDDSV

-280 DATENTVVKAIAQD
+280 DATKNTVVKAIAQD
-294 GWKVKVNATST
+294 GWKVKVDATST

-341 MQGQINIADNSIDAT
+341 MQGQINIADNSINAT
-356 PAGGTQ
+356 SAGGTQ

-370 DYTVEI
+370 DYTIEI
-376 PDNAQSW
+376 PEDAQSW
-383 LSLAPQTR
+383 LSLAPETR

-405 EGIQRFATVALKDE
+405 EGMQRYTTVALKDE
-419 QGNTLQTIIFRQL
+419 QGKILQTIIFRQL
-432 GTCTEIHVETKGE
+432 GTCTEVHVETKGE
-445 LENVLAD
+445 LENELAG

-555 IPANVETIGTAAF
+555 IPANVETIGTAVF
-568 KGCSSLTTVTF
+568 WGCSSLT
-579 EKESQLK
+579 
-586 TISGGYS
+586 
-593 NPNYY
+593 
-598 GVFSDC
+598 
-604 TALTSIK
+604 
-611 IPASVKTIEE
+611 
-621 AAFKGC
+621 
-627 SSLATV
+627 TV

-644 GGDSYSSGAF
+644 GGGSSSYYGAFSYCTALTSIEIPASVETIGASAFKGCSSLATVTFENGSQLKTIGGGSYSSGAF

-672 EAAAFRGCSKL
+672 EAAAFKGCSSL

-689 KASQLKTIS
+689 NGSQLKTIGGGS
-698 TAFSSCP
+698 SYYGAFSDCTALT
-705 IISIEIPASVE
+705 SIEIPASVE
-716 TIETSAFRGCS
+716 TIKASAFKGCS
-727 KLATVTFEKGSQLK
+727 SLATVTFENGSQLK
-741 TIRSADSYYPHTY
+741 TIEGGYPSSGTFADCT
-754 YGAFSFCPITSIE
+754 ALTSIE

-797 KTISG
+797 KTI
-802 DYSTGSTSN
+802 
-811 YSGVFSDCTALKS
+811 
-824 IEIPASV
+824 
-831 ETIEAAAFKGCSSLT
+831 
-846 TVTFEKESQ
+846 
-855 LKIIGGGYGYSYS
+855 GGGSS
-868 GTFYYYGAF
+868 YYGAF
-877 SDCTALKSI
+877 
-886 EIPASVET
+886 
-894 IEVVAFKGC
+894 G
-903 SSLIT
+903 
-908 VTFEKGSQLKIIG
+908 
-921 GGFRSGSY
+921 
-929 HGAFCQLKNLMTVD
+929 QLKNLMTVD
-943 MSACTQVKTIDEY
+943 MSACTQVKTIGES
-956 AFYDD
+956 AFDGD

-974 PTCGS
+974 PTCGRD
-979 SAFVGINPY
+979 AFSGINPY

-998 DTYRTTYGWKNFA
+998 DAYKAKSGWNNFA

>member
-7 LVFCGL
+7 LLMCGL
-13 LLFGCSDKYDDSALR
+13 LLFGCGDKYDDSALR

-38 TKLEELCKQMNT
+38 AKLEELCKQMNT

-140 DGEDGNDGVD
+140 DGEDG
-150 GEDGVDGTNG
+150 TN
-160 KDGKDGITPQLK
+160 GKDGITPQLK

-195 GADGKDGED
+195 GADG
-204 GEDGTDGED
+204 TDGED

-221 NGIFKSVRE
+221 NGIFKSVTE
-230 DDDNVYFTLEDDSV
+230 DNDNVYFTLEDDSV

-280 DATENTVVKAIAQD
+280 DATKNTVVKAIAQD
-294 GWKVKVNATST
+294 GWKVKVDATST

-341 MQGQINIADNSIDAT
+341 MQGQINIADNSINAT
-356 PAGGTQ
+356 SAGGTQ

-370 DYTVEI
+370 DYTIEI
-376 PDNAQSW
+376 PEDAQSW
-383 LSLAPQTR
+383 LSLAPETR

-405 EGIQRFATVALKDE
+405 EGMQRYTTVALKDE
-419 QGNTLQTIIFRQL
+419 QGKILQTIIFRQL
-432 GTCTEIHVETKGE
+432 GTCTEVHVETKGE
-445 LENVLAD
+445 LENELAG

-555 IPANVETIGTAAF
+555 IPANVETIGTAVF
-568 KGCSSLTTVTF
+568 GGCSSLATVTF
-579 EKESQLK
+579 ENGSQLK
-586 TISGGYS
+586 TIGGGS
-593 NPNYY
+593 SYY
-598 GVFSDC
+598 GAFSYC
-604 TALTSIK
+604 TALTSIE
-611 IPASVKTIEE
+611 IPASVETIEA

-633 TFEKGSQLKTI
+633 TFENGSQLKTI
-644 GGDSYSSGAF
+644 GGGSSYYGAF

-672 EAAAFRGCSKL
+672 KASAFKGCSSL

-689 KASQLKTIS
+689 N
-698 TAFSSCP
+698 
-705 IISIEIPASVE
+705 
-716 TIETSAFRGCS
+716 
-727 KLATVTFEKGSQLK
+727 GSQLK
-741 TIRSADSYYPHTY
+741 TIEGGYPSSGTFADCT
-754 YGAFSFCPITSIE
+754 ALTSIE

-797 KTISG
+797 KTI
-802 DYSTGSTSN
+802 
-811 YSGVFSDCTALKS
+811 
-824 IEIPASV
+824 
-831 ETIEAAAFKGCSSLT
+831 
-846 TVTFEKESQ
+846 
-855 LKIIGGGYGYSYS
+855 GGGGSS
-868 GTFYYYGAF
+868 YYGAF
-877 SDCTALKSI
+877 
-886 EIPASVET
+886 
-894 IEVVAFKGC
+894 G
-903 SSLIT
+903 
-908 VTFEKGSQLKIIG
+908 
-921 GGFRSGSY
+921 
-929 HGAFCQLKNLMTVD
+929 QLKNLMTVD
-943 MSACTQVKTIDEY
+943 MSACTQVKTIGES
-956 AFYDD
+956 AFDGD

-974 PTCGS
+974 PTCGRD
-979 SAFVGINPY
+979 AFSGINPY

-998 DTYRTTYGWKNFA
+998 DAYKAKSGWNNFA